1 MAKVADLSKDL
12 LLEMFQRMLYL
23 RRFEERIEELHG
35 QGRIIGG
42 LFPYTG
48 QEAVAVGA
56 CLALRPGDIV
66 VSPHRALGHLL
77 AHGASL
83 ERTLAELMGRDTGF
97 DHGKGGP
104 MHMLDPE
111 EGFYGITGIAG
122 SGVPIAG
129 GVGLALAMQKSD
141 KVVVC
146 FFGDGA
152 ANTGAFHEGINMGAL
167 WQVPVVYLCEN
178 NGFAV
183 SVTVEQST
191 RARDFAD
198 RAVGYG
204 MPGEV
209 VDGNDVM
216 EVYQAMVPAVARARR
231 GEGPTLI
238 EAKTYRVKGHDVTE
252 GRHLSPD
259 RSYRTPQE
267 IAAWQERCPIKRLRS
282 YLTERELL
290 TPEREQD
297 LEGTVKARLEAA
309 VRFAM
314 DSPKPPKESALTG
327 LFYGEG
333 GSP

>member
-1 MAKVADLSKDL
+1 MAKADDPSRDL
-12 LLEMFQRMLYL
+12 LLEMFRRMLYL

-48 QEAVAVGA
+48 QEAVAVGT

-77 AHGASL
+77 AHGGNL
-83 ERTLAELMGRDTGF
+83 EKTVAELMGRDTGF

-104 MHMLDPE
+104 MHILDPE

-129 GVGLALAMQKSD
+129 GIGLALSMQKSD

-152 ANTGAFHEGINMGAL
+152 ANTGAFHEGINMAAL
-167 WQVPVVYLCEN
+167 WQVPVVYVCEN
-178 NGFAV
+178 NGFAI
-183 SVTVEQST
+183 SVRAEQST
-191 RARDFAD
+191 RAKDLAD
-198 RAVGYG
+198 RAWGYG

-216 EVYQAMVPAVARARR
+216 AVYQAVARAVDRAHQ
-231 GEGPTLI
+231 GQGPTLI
-238 EAKTYRVKGHDVTE
+238 EAKTYRVKGHDITE

-259 RSYRTPQE
+259 RAYRTPQE
-267 IAAWQERCPIKRLRS
+267 IAEWQERCPIKRMRV
-282 YLTERELL
+282 YLVEHELL
-290 TPEREQD
+290 TPDGEEQMEHAIKGS
-297 LEGTVKARLEAA
+297 LEEA
-309 VRFAM
+309 VRFAA

-327 LFYGEG
+327 LFYGENR
-333 GSP
+333 S